1 MQARSAGRRTWKQL
15 TVIGSVLFALIGCS
29 TTRAVSLPLT
39 PPDVASINDEVKE
52 KGAAIQLRKEPCC
65 RGGEDVVVSSDAIE
79 WTDEAKRGQR
89 VRAPPEAVE
98 RITVRYHGHGAL
110 AGAGVGLA
118 TGVVLGALLTANVHG
133 EEAGLVRSAV
143 LTVFGISGA
152 LLFAIAGGIIGAPH
166 TIELTSPPP

>member
-1 MQARSAGRRTWKQL
+1 MRL
-15 TVIGSVLFALIGCS
+15 LPILFALIGCS

-39 PPDVASINDEVKE
+39 PPDVAFINDEVKE

-118 TGVVLGALLTANVHG
+118 TGVVLGAVVAAGVHG
-133 EEAGLVRSAV
+133 EETAGFVRSAV
-143 LTVFGISGA
+143 VTVFGISGA

-166 TIELTSPPP
+166 TIELTSLPP

>member
-1 MQARSAGRRTWKQL
+1 MRL
-15 TVIGSVLFALIGCS
+15 LPIFFALIGCS

-39 PPDVASINDEVKE
+39 PADVAYINDEVKE

-65 RGGEDVVVSSDAIE
+65 RDGEDVVVSSNAVE

-98 RITVRYHGHGAL
+98 RITVRYHGQGAL

-118 TGVVLGALLTANVHG
+118 TGVVLGTVIGAGIQG
-133 EEAGLVRSAV
+133 EETAYFLRSAV
-143 LTVFGISGA
+143 VTFLGISGA

-166 TIELTSPPP
+166 IIELTSPPP